1 MKHVCSDA
9 CRCLG
14 GKPSKCVFSPRWL
27 LLPDLSSR
35 STILPEQLSK
45 CPGEKHQNVVRCHVQ
60 EETWAPRCRRN
71 CPHPQ
76 GGVQRPTPAPDE
88 RGPPSPAPLGPA
100 EPFLPA
106 VCLCTWLDRFR
117 CDWGK
122 GAVCL
127 AVKFLG
133 TREDEGR
140 KCQSPLAWQSLGK
153 KGPREGSALLR
164 VPVWRLGV
172 SFKQGLVEHVWILPS
187 EQTG

>member
-1 MKHVCSDA
+1 MRVVVWGENHQS
-9 CRCLG
+9 
-14 GKPSKCVFSPRWL
+14 VFSPHGGCFCQISRVEAL
-27 LLPDLSSR
+27 FFQSSSLGVLGR
-35 STILPEQLSK
+35 NTRTWSGVTFRRRHEP
-45 CPGEKHQNVVRCHVQ
+45 PGAEG
-60 EETWAPRCRRN
+60 TAPIPRGESRD
-71 CPHPQ
+71 
-76 GGVQRPTPAPDE
+76 RP
-88 RGPPSPAPLGPA
+88 RLQMRGGPPSPAPLGPA